1 MTPVE
6 TEERSFPLSWAKVS
20 FIFVIAAQPVQD
32 FLYVLK
38 NDLLLKEMNQ
48 NAFKVTHNHMTP
60 HNHKGGCC
68 PLSLLE
74 TRKALK

>member
-1 MTPVE
+1 M
-6 TEERSFPLSWAKVS
+6 SWAKVS

-48 NAFKVTHNHMTP
+48 NAFKVTRNHMTP
-60 HNHKGGCC
+60 HNHQTRKREGQ
-68 PLSLLE
+68 LE
-74 TRKALK
+74 TRKALKCEF

>member
-1 MTPVE
+1 M
-6 TEERSFPLSWAKVS
+6 
-20 FIFVIAAQPVQD
+20 QD

-60 HNHKGGCC
+60 HNHKGGLL
-68 PLSLLE
+68 PLE
-74 TRKALK
+74 TKGSLRQDKR